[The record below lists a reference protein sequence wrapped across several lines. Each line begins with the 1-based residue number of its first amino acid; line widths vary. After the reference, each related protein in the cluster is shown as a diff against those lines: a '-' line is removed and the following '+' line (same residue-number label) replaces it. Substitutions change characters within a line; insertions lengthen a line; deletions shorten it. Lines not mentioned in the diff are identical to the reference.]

1 MRKQLL
7 TLLLSVSV
15 FAANAQTKIFKEIS
29 DDIATQ
35 TRPIIQDNSLVGY
48 VVFTRLEKA
57 SEDSFNYKITLMDE
71 NLNDIG
77 TVNFREIGL
86 DLGGVA
92 FDQDVLCLAYLKSNA
107 QGKTFKN
114 KREAKKIDLKDDVV
128 TQFLTLNGQIVKA
141 NSVPVNLKSYLNQNG
156 AGWERKSFE
165 YKGSLSHR
173 IQLKNVSGKGFAC
186 FYGDGDGC
194 NLIAYDFKGNQ
205 LWKKSID
212 DKQDFALLASK
223 SDIYL
228 LEKEKGKYLEGGG
241 SLTGFNFDDGKS
253 YPKITMEDKEGRAL
267 TLMNFGNDPVTGNP
281 YICGNII
288 NSKNGNKITT
298 SKNLTDGPY
307 DGVYTMDIN
316 GHTKKDMKQT
326 FVYWNDGSQKP
337 GISTKGYIHDAKS
350 YTVMSDA
357 FRDYNGNTYFVGSQ
371 LIKKLKIGCIIS
383 SVITL
388 PTIVIPIF
396 ILSTGTTKC
405 KLNNANVLKLSS
417 NGALS
422 LDNTIS
428 CADSRFIQGSVDI
441 NYINGSRNYYSLDN
455 PESKSSYVIA
465 DDSKNIMIYNVNQK
479 KIVRTIPHKTGDVR
493 TSVGPAKDGHF
504 MVIEYNRK
512 EKYTSLSIEPLN

>member
-7 TLLLSVSV
+7 TLLLSVSI
-15 FAANAQTKIFKEIS
+15 FAANAQTKVFKEVS
-29 DDIATQ
+29 DEIATQ

-92 FDQDVLCLAYLKSNA
+92 FDQDVLCLAYLKSA
-107 QGKTFKN
+107 TQGKTFKN
-114 KREAKKIDLKDDVV
+114 KREAKKIELKDDVL
-128 TQFLTLNGQIVKA
+128 TQFLTLDGKILKS
-141 NSVPVNLKSYLNQNG
+141 NSISVNLNSSLDQSG
-156 AGWERKSFE
+156 SGWERKSFQ
-165 YKGSLSHR
+165 YNGSLRHR

-194 NLIAYDFKGNQ
+194 NLITYDFKGNQ

-212 DKQDFALLASK
+212 NKQDFALLTSK

-228 LEKEKGKYLEGGG
+228 LEKEKGKYIEGGG

-253 YPKITMEDKEGRAL
+253 YPRITMEDKEGRSL
-267 TLMNFGNDPVTGNP
+267 SLVSFGNDPVTGNP

-298 SKNLTDGPY
+298 AKNFTKGPY

-326 FVYWNDGSQKP
+326 FVYWKDGSQKP
-337 GISTKGYIHDAKS
+337 GISTNGYIQDAKS
-350 YTVMSDA
+350 YTLISNA

-388 PTIVIPIF
+388 PTIIAPIF

-405 KLNNANVLKLSS
+405 KLLDANVLKLSS

-428 CADSRFIQGSVDI
+428 CADSKFIQGAVEI
-441 NYINGSRNYYSLDN
+441 NYINDSRNYYSLDN
-455 PESKSSYVIA
+455 PDSKNSYIVA
-465 DDSKNIMIYNVNQK
+465 DDSKNIMIYNVNQQK
-479 KIVRTIPHKTGDVR
+479 VTRTIPHKAGNLR
-493 TSVGPAKDGHF
+493 TTVVPAKDGHF

-512 EKYTSLSIEPLN
+512 EKYTSLSIEALN